1 MFIATTALLALGQ
14 NPSPTQQQAPSAAQ
28 QQDPSPVQ
36 QSGAADAAPQ
46 PPSQPPVVPTV
57 FSVQSS
63 SGAITED
70 QIKHMLAGK
79 TFFLRSGYLD
89 NTLNFDEQGRLVGH
103 SPQGS
108 YTLCEVQINKVRV
121 TKRNVELEGDRFG
134 LHFLGALPYEDP
146 TKATDAVKITP
157 KKKVVKITFDRER
170 VESPKKKKEK
180 GKKDSHGP
188 ASNSPGPSQSPS
200 LQSSSNSVESAPAS
214 VGSASPVNPAQKSES
229 AAETNRTT
237 TTASPA
243 HASQML
249 LAAFDRVFAPG
260 IDDRMIAAMPDF
272 WKLYYQAAE
281 AKTDYKPTDPAI
293 FRQSAVDEKAKLIST
308 IEPPSNEYA
317 QANGVA
323 GIALYHAVIGSD
335 GKAEEIVAGRPI
347 GFGLDESAVETIRKA
362 GFQPAIKGGKPVPV
376 VLDLVVS
383 FRIYSKRTSESG
395 ASSTTQQATDQ
406 QPQATLPG
414 PYSVG
419 HP

>member
-1 MFIATTALLALGQ
+1 
-14 NPSPTQQQAPSAAQ
+14 
-28 QQDPSPVQ
+28 
-36 QSGAADAAPQ
+36 
-46 PPSQPPVVPTV
+46 
-57 FSVQSS
+57 
-63 SGAITED
+63 
-70 QIKHMLAGK
+70 MLVGK
-79 TFFLRSGYLD
+79 TLFLRGGYLD
-89 NTLNFDEQGRLVGH
+89 NTLNFDEQGRLLGH

-108 YTLCEVQINKVRV
+108 YTLCEVQINKVKV
-121 TKRNVELEGDRFG
+121 TKRAVELEGDRFG

-146 TKATDAVKITP
+146 TKATDTVKITP

-170 VESPKKKKEK
+170 VELPKKKKEK
-180 GKKDSHGP
+180 GKKDSHVP
-188 ASNSPGPSQSPS
+188 TQDPTAVAASPS
-200 LQSSSNSVESAPAS
+200 LQSSSGN
-214 VGSASPVNPAQKSES
+214 VGSPSTDDPAQKIEPS
-229 AAETNRTT
+229 AEASGTT

-249 LAAFDRVFAPG
+249 VAALDRVFAPG

-272 WKLYYQAAE
+272 WRLYYQAAA

-293 FRQSAVDEKAKLIST
+293 FRQSAVDEKAKLLST

-335 GKAEEIVAGRPI
+335 GKPEEIVAGRPI
-347 GFGLDESAVETIRKA
+347 GFGLDESAVDTIRKA
-362 GFQPAIKGGKPVPV
+362 NFQPAMKGGKPVPV

-395 ASSTTQQATDQ
+395 APGTQQATDQ
-406 QPQATLPG
+406 QPQSTLPG
-414 PYSVG
+414 PYSVQ